1 MDSGCSDVAQ
11 TMTVTNHHHV
21 KNTERNFEKEATT
34 LLDDLALCTR
44 QCRFMQLGC
53 LACRS
58 LRLANSCWEVPQH
71 RKQSWRSARRIRP
84 IQIAAP
90 SFVRGSA
97 IATTWPTTHLSTSSP
112 LLSPITMHGNQAA
125 ASIRSSS
132 STSQRS
138 TTRAR
143 PRRWR
148 TINGQHEVLAKASCH
163 TMS

>member
-1 MDSGCSDVAQ
+1 MDSGCSDAAQ
-11 TMTVTNHHHV
+11 TMTVTNHQHV
-21 KNTERNFEKEATT
+21 KNTDRPFVTEATT

-44 QCRFMQLGC
+44 QCRLIRFGC
-53 LACRS
+53 LVCR
-58 LRLANSCWEVPQH
+58 RHTLANSCWEVPVH
-71 RKQSWRSARRIRP
+71 RKQSCRSARRIRP
-84 IQIAAP
+84 IRTAAP
-90 SFVRGSA
+90 SSVRGSA
-97 IATTWPTTHLSTSSP
+97 IATRWPTTHLSTSSP

-138 TTRAR
+138 TTRAG